1 MLHGPQSTGWGGTA
15 PLAGREVSGCPA
27 SALPLQIGRMEGWLD
42 EEGYGVR
49 RGVRRG
55 GVV

>member
-49 RGVRRG
+49 RGVR
-55 GVV
+55 